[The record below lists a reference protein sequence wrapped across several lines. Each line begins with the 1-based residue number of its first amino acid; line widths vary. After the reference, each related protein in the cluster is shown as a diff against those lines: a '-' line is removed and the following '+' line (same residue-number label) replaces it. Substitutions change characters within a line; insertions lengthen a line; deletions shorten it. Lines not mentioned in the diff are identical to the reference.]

1 MEENRKTELMNL
13 AGRLERLRRLMGQ
26 DMPQPVQQSAPAVEE
41 GEKQEKMLMAAIPF
55 LDQEYQRD
63 LYGSGAAH
71 GNAADAHRRRP
82 SGPQPGYSAAICAQK
97 ADAFSHSPLPVPR
110 RTDKTGY
117 PHACYGRKGD
127 PHTKGGIGWTG
138 QRHKW
143 KRWARNGC
151 G

>member
-13 AGRLERLRRLMGQ
+13 AGRLEAHG
-26 DMPQPVQQSAPAVEE
+26 AGYAAACTAVCAGSGGGRGKA
-41 GEKQEKMLMAAIPF
+41 GENAHGSHSVSGSGVSK
-55 LDQEYQRD
+55 
-63 LYGSGAAH
+63 GSVCSGAAH